1 MESSVSQPPEL
12 LPLVRKKVGAFLYP
26 YGSFPDED
34 YEQAE
39 GFESDYFTAP
49 DEETV
54 GERYRTVVV
63 VSAEKLVP
71 VFLELCQLLPERVHV
86 VMERASED
94 IYTERDVFLSDT
106 EVTREQF
113 IEVFKAYEF
122 TFAEDGMLGLGA
134 FGHDVPTEVFMADH
148 KEIVVF
154 GPELGVVTAILKRH
168 GLQARKL
175 EFYYEHSHTHLALTQ
190 YRGLRGAQFDYLS
203 VADAL
208 RHVFGMSLQL
218 DDEQNVDDEGRP
230 LGVVPWRAIA
240 LVTPSR
246 SARAGR
252 RRSRSFVQEFF
263 LSAASRA
270 EARELLE
277 KRIEHEGFVLQSLEE
292 LFRIDVQDLPAELM
306 PAPNVLAEAGIWYVG
321 ERTVTAAH
329 GH

>member
-1 MESSVSQPPEL
+1 MSQAPEL
-12 LPLVRKKVGAFLYP
+12 LPLVRKKVGSFLYP

-34 YEQAE
+34 YEQME
-39 GFESDYFTAP
+39 GYESDYFTSA
-49 DEETV
+49 DEETI
-54 GERYRTVVV
+54 GERYRTVIVL
-63 VSAEKLVP
+63 SAEKLVP

-94 IYTERDVFLSDT
+94 LYTERDVFLSDS

-113 IEVFKAYEF
+113 IEVFRAYEF

-154 GPELGVVTAILKRH
+154 GPELGTVTAILKRH
-168 GLQARKL
+168 GLQPAKL

-208 RHVFGMSLQL
+208 RHMFGMSLQL

-246 SARAGR
+246 SARAVRRRGR
-252 RRSRSFVQEFF
+252 RFVQEFF
-263 LSAASRA
+263 LSAASRR

-277 KRIEHEGFVLQSLEE
+277 KRIEHEGFLLHSLEE
-292 LFRIDVQDLPAELM
+292 LFRIDVQDLPSELR
-306 PAPNVLAEAGIWYVG
+306 PPSSVLGAPGVWYAG
-321 ERTVTAAH
+321 ERTVTSVH

>member
-1 MESSVSQPPEL
+1 MSQAPEL
-12 LPLVRKKVGAFLYP
+12 LPLVRKKVGGFLYP

-34 YEQAE
+34 YEQLE
-39 GFESDYFTAP
+39 GFESDYFTAA
-49 DEETV
+49 EEEAP

-63 VSAEKLVP
+63 ASAEKLVP
-71 VFLELCQLLPERVHV
+71 LYLDLCQLLPERVHV

-94 IYTERDVFLSDT
+94 IYTERDVFLSDA

-113 IEVFKAYEF
+113 IEVFRAYEF
-122 TFAEDGMLGLGA
+122 PFAEDGMLGIGA
-134 FGHDVPTEVFMADH
+134 FGHDNPTEVFLADH

-154 GPELGVVTAILKRH
+154 GPDLGAVTAILKRH

-230 LGVVPWRAIA
+230 LGVVAWRAIA
-240 LVTPSR
+240 LVQPSR
-246 SARAGR
+246 SARGSR
-252 RRSRSFVQEFF
+252 RRARSFVQEFF
-263 LSAASRA
+263 LSAASRR

-277 KRIEHEGFVLQSLEE
+277 QRIEHEGFHLQSLEE
-292 LFRIDVQDLPAELM
+292 LFRIDVLDLPVALR
-306 PAPNVLAEAGIWYVG
+306 PTAGVLATPGIWYAG
-321 ERTVTAAH
+321 ERTATATH